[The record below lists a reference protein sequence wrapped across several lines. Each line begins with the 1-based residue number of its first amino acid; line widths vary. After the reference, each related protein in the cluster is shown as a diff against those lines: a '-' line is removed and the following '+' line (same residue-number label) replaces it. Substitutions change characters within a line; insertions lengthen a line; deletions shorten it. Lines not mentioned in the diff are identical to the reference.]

1 MTPDQTA
8 TRVRLRDATL
18 ADADLLDEWQR
29 EVRRGG
35 GFNDFG
41 MEPRL
46 TPRDVLAKGPL
57 RDENR
62 GTMIIERVDDGEP
75 IGTVGWIK
83 LQYGPNPESDVW
95 NVGIELVPGARG
107 QGYGTEAQRLI
118 TAYLFETTRA
128 NRVEAST
135 DVTNLAEQR
144 SLEKAGFTRE
154 GIARGA
160 QFRAGKYHDLVVYSR
175 LRGDAEREKAGS

>member
-1 MTPDQTA
+1 MSPNQA
-8 TRVRLRDATL
+8 SARVRLRDVTL
-18 ADADLLDEWQR
+18 ADADLLDEWDR

-41 MEPRL
+41 MEPRP

-57 RDENR
+57 RDEGR
-62 GTMIIERVDDGEP
+62 GTMIVELVEDGRP

-83 LQYGPNPESDVW
+83 LRYGPNPESDVW

-107 QGYGTEAQRLI
+107 RGYGTEAQRLVA
-118 TAYLFETTRA
+118 AYLFETTRA

-135 DVTNLAEQR
+135 DVSNLAEQR
-144 SLEKAGFTRE
+144 SLDKAGFTRE

-160 QFRAGKYHDLVVYSR
+160 QFRAGEYHDLVVYSR
-175 LRGDAEREKAGS
+175 LRGDTDGEEK